1 MYIRERI
8 VFMMNKIKIFFATL
22 GLMLLVFVL
31 TLGRNDESL
40 RPMFTMLIQIYLFF
54 TMFVILIGGFFE
66 YIYRKRQMKFIQKLM
81 DFQVCNFKT
90 LGLIFISFGVFIFVS
105 FLLKQLYFN
114 VFNASKTVYVSK
126 MSAFLLLFLWF
137 YGKIFIE

>member
-22 GLMLLVFVL
+22 GVMLLVFVL
-31 TLGRNDESL
+31 TLGRNNESL

-66 YIYRKRQMKFIQKLM
+66 YIYRKR
-81 DFQVCNFKT
+81 
-90 LGLIFISFGVFIFVS
+90 
-105 FLLKQLYFN
+105 
-114 VFNASKTVYVSK
+114 
-126 MSAFLLLFLWF
+126 
-137 YGKIFIE
+137 